1 MKYCSSNGE
10 HCAVLME
17 FSEEFPPLVSNAG
30 MASNICNFW
39 KTNAKEKDSSTGPT
53 PPKAKRGTTILL
65 GPQDKS
71 PFLATLEPERIYTAL
86 HNKLFMAPIFE
97 HELAE
102 NEFLL
107 VRPKRSAAQ
116 AAAAKLRQQR
126 GEVSGKE
133 TVNAKAYLRKVRTIY
148 VLGQCEPQVESFH
161 PNLSSRSSELRSFLH
176 TFIAYHVLRRFNKQP
191 GSTMSLQVIRNMF
204 PSVNEST
211 LNKAV
216 RDVAERAEVG
226 SAFVVREDAPDESDF
241 RKQLPPHLI
250 CRYES
255 TQAGLQRLYDH
266 HVYFCAKND
275 VLRTMQA
282 LQLFEKFQIFGSRVI
297 RVCSTSTSSS
307 AIEK

>member
-1 MKYCSSNGE
+1 
-10 HCAVLME
+10 ME
-17 FSEEFPPLVSNAG
+17 YSEEFPPLLSNAG

-39 KTNAKEKDSSTGPT
+39 KTKTKDKEGSAVAT
-53 PPKAKRGTTILL
+53 PPQTKRGTTIVLS
-65 GPQDKS
+65 PQDKS
-71 PFLATLEPERIYTAL
+71 PFLATLEPERLYTAL
-86 HNKLFMAPIFE
+86 HNKLFMAPIYE
-97 HELAE
+97 HTLAD

-116 AAAAKLRQQR
+116 AAAAKLRQQQ
-126 GEVSGKE
+126 GGSSGKE
-133 TVNAKAYLRKVRTIY
+133 TVNAKAYLRKVDTIY
-148 VLGQCEPQVESFH
+148 VVGQCEPQVESFH
-161 PNLSSRSSELRSFLH
+161 PNLSSRSSDLRSFLN
-176 TFIAYHVLRRFNKQP
+176 TFIAYHVLRKFNKQP

-216 RDVAERAEVG
+216 RDVAERAEIG
-226 SAFVVREDAPDESDF
+226 SAFVVRDDAPDESDF

-282 LQLFEKFQIFGSRVI
+282 LQLFEKFQIYGSRVI
-297 RVCSTSTSSS
+297 RVMPQSFWLCF
-307 AIEK
+307 